1 MIVTVVRDQYAKLL
15 LNQRPHCS
23 ILQVQPAPVL
33 NFLLIVCRVI
43 ANLSFSFRGSL
54 SFLVK
59 NIFHSVFSSPS
70 YWGDFSRHVWHYVR
84 KDDRSVF

>member
-1 MIVTVVRDQYAKLL
+1 MIVTAVRDQYAKLL

-23 ILQVQPAPVL
+23 TLQVQPAPVL

-59 NIFHSVFSSPS
+59 NIFHSVFGGIFQNHGQLTS
-70 YWGDFSRHVWHYVR
+70 GITCA
-84 KDDRSVF
+84 KMIGA